1 VKFSDELKHPKQK
14 SKPEKL
20 FGVFKVQKIRKNFPN
35 DELREH
41 SSRREL
47 RLNKSY
53 SIDETDKN
61 NLVFTL

>member
-1 VKFSDELKHPKQK
+1 MNLEGNEAKK
-14 SKPEKL
+14 SKT
-20 FGVFKVQKIRKNFPN
+20 KIEN